1 MVSRDALAR
10 ATASAA
16 GVLLALPVAGS
27 AQYTD
32 VPRPPAY
39 ALEDV
44 TVVQADGRQTQGVT
58 IVVRGALI
66 EVMGGDAAVP
76 ADAQVLT
83 GDSLVVYP
91 GLIDGDGAADFEF
104 PGDDIDRSRVEIW
117 NAPRALKGFMPARP
131 LVSHLTAVGADLD
144 GARQEG
150 VVAAAVHPRRAMM
163 PGRGALLLFRGDADS
178 PDGLVLQPQLG
189 PRFELRGGP
198 GVYPG
203 TLFGVM
209 AFFRQAFEDAYHRGL
224 QVQAFED
231 DPRGMSAPA
240 YDPDYA
246 VLREVLDGLPV
257 YFEADDAADILRVL
271 GLADEYGFEPVI
283 VGGGEAWKVA
293 DQLREESV
301 PVLVSVDFDEPRRWD
316 PEADSALDAAAE
328 REKRDLED
336 RYSNAGRLAEA
347 GVTFALTSGGT
358 GELLEGVRKAV
369 EYGLAES
376 DALAALTR
384 TPAELF
390 GASYLTRLGPGL
402 PATFVAATGPLFR
415 EDSRVAYTFVE
426 GWKEE
431 GATPGAGAGDP
442 DEAAAFGGE
451 WAMTVDAEGQVLMGV
466 LRIQQDGATFTGTLT
481 LEGDELQLRDGV
493 INGNE
498 ISVIA
503 VMEQGGETLDVE
515 ITGTVEGDRASGE
528 ADAGPL
534 GVATWTAQRTGP
546 GGAP

>member
-1 MVSRDALAR
+1 
-10 ATASAA
+10 
-16 GVLLALPVAGS
+16 
-27 AQYTD
+27 
-32 VPRPPAY
+32 
-39 ALEDV
+39 
-44 TVVQADGRQTQGVT
+44 
-58 IVVRGALI
+58 
-66 EVMGGDAAVP
+66 
-76 ADAQVLT
+76 
-83 GDSLVVYP
+83 
-91 GLIDGDGAADFEF
+91 
-104 PGDDIDRSRVEIW
+104 
-117 NAPRALKGFMPARP
+117 
-131 LVSHLTAVGADLD
+131 
-144 GARQEG
+144 
-150 VVAAAVHPRRAMM
+150 
-163 PGRGALLLFRGDADS
+163 
-178 PDGLVLQPQLG
+178 
-189 PRFELRGGP
+189 
-198 GVYPG
+198 
-203 TLFGVM
+203 
-209 AFFRQAFEDAYHRGL
+209 
-224 QVQAFED
+224 
-231 DPRGMSAPA
+231 
-240 YDPDYA
+240 
-246 VLREVLDGLPV
+246 VLDGLPV

-426 GWKEE
+426 GW
-431 GATPGAGAGDP
+431 T